1 MVCGREWKGSLEHT
15 KGHKRGELMCLV
27 TTLIFM
33 LQQRSHSDLQFG
45 KGRGSAGVTE
55 EPQCLEIIDFANKQ
69 TT

>member
-1 MVCGREWKGSLEHT
+1 
-15 KGHKRGELMCLV
+15 
-27 TTLIFM
+27 M